1 MIRFLTLLLIVGS
14 ALTAHAQSCG
24 SVDLRTTPGGRAMG
38 PVRNQGDLPWCISYV
53 FADLASYR
61 TRQRYSA
68 VAMGINTNNYIEG
81 EKGIRQTM
89 RNLWNGTSAVTVYHP
104 TNFRQAFDGNKR
116 ALQCLESDLPSNDNG
131 NFQVMAR
138 IRELAEIKK
147 NYDETHACTQAQL
160 RTIQTFFPKAKPKA
174 ILDIL
179 HHSYKADFHTALY
192 RANCAERNLRMP
204 DVRTGSSNDPNTID
218 QQLDAGNPVA
228 INYGSNVL
236 KKLDTSSKFGHAST
250 VVGRR
255 MRAGKCEYLV
265 RNSWGRSCRSY
276 DKRLPCEEGNIWVPG
291 DKLKEVT
298 GVVVYLR

>member
-1 MIRFLTLLLIVGS
+1 MIRFIALAILLGS

-38 PVRNQGDLPWCISYV
+38 PVRNQGDLPWCISFVY
-53 FADLASYR
+53 ADLASYR
-61 TRQRYSA
+61 SRQRFSA
-68 VAMGINTNNYIEG
+68 VAMGINTNTAMESG
-81 EKGIRQTM
+81 FVQSAK
-89 RNLWNGTSAVTVYHP
+89 NLWNGRAPVTQYHP
-104 TNFRQAFDGNKR
+104 TNFRNAFEANRR
-116 ALQCLESDLPSNDNG
+116 ALQCLEEDLPSNDNG

-147 NYDETHACTQAQL
+147 QYDETHACTQTQL
-160 RTIQTFFPKAKPKA
+160 RTMQTFFPKAKPKV

-204 DVRTGSSNDPNTID
+204 AVSMGSSNRFETID
-218 QQLDAGNPVA
+218 EQLSAGNPVA
-228 INYGSNVL
+228 INYGSGVL

-250 VVGRR
+250 VVARR